1 MSSHLSMYLRAHVT
15 GSKLAEGIARRL
27 LASDGD
33 GELQAALGSFV
44 HDVIE
49 ERAVVRSLI
58 HVVQGEPDLLS
69 RGSDLVSGV
78 VTALSG
84 FGSALL
90 SPGRSADLEALAV
103 GVRGK
108 MSLWTTLRILADV
121 DSRVQGP
128 PYEQLLAQAE
138 AQERSLLRLRDAAV
152 VSSLAPSGAGADR

>member
-1 MSSHLSMYLRAHVT
+1 
-15 GSKLAEGIARRL
+15 
-27 LASDGD
+27 
-33 GELQAALGSFV
+33 
-44 HDVIE
+44 
-49 ERAVVRSLI
+49 
-58 HVVQGEPDLLS
+58 VVQGEPDLLS
-69 RGSDLVSGV
+69 RGTDLASGV